1 MAAELLSKQRRG
13 MLAVFTR
20 HTKLDDIAKT
30 GTRINADLSS
40 SLLITIFKFDT
51 PLHDGAVIIQGDK
64 IIAAGCFLPLSEQ
77 YDIKKTFGTRHRA
90 SLGLAETTDAVVLVV
105 SEETG
110 AISLSYDSKLH
121 YDLSM
126 QELTKTLVD
135 LLKITPDQYKIE
147 DSADENKALIGK
159 A

>member
-1 MAAELLSKQRRG
+1 M
-13 MLAVFTR
+13 
-20 HTKLDDIAKT
+20 
-30 GTRINADLSS
+30 
-40 SLLITIFKFDT
+40 
-51 PLHDGAVIIQGDK
+51 
-64 IIAAGCFLPLSEQ
+64 
-77 YDIKKTFGTRHRA
+77 
-90 SLGLAETTDAVVLVV
+90 

-126 QELTKTLVD
+126 EELTKTLVD
-135 LLKITPDQYKIE
+135 LLNITPDQYKIE